1 MLGHR
6 KELIDY
12 LITQSDE
19 TTFELKEKKEKRTL
33 TQNSY
38 YWALCNEVAKAVKV
52 PPESVHKDVIIN
64 FAPSELVVVKSEI
77 DVSRIFKYYQKVRE
91 TKINNVDFTVYKLYV
106 GSSKMSKKE
115 FSRLLDGI
123 IQECEQLRIPT
134 LTKNEIEKLNYIE
147 MEM

>member
-12 LITQSDE
+12 LITQNDE
-19 TTFELKEKKEKRTL
+19 TIFELKEKKEKRTL
-33 TQNSY
+33 TMNSY
-38 YWALCNEVAKAVKV
+38 YWALTNQVALTLEL
-52 PPESVHKDVIIN
+52 PPEKIHKDNIYN
-64 FAPSELVVVKSEI
+64 YATSELVVVRYEI
-77 DVSRIFKYYQKVRE
+77 DVSNIFKYYQFIRE
-91 TKINNVDFTVYKLYV
+91 AKINGENFAIYKVYV

-123 IQECEQLRIPT
+123 IQECKQLDIPT
-134 LTKNEIEKLNYIE
+134 LTKNEIEQLKYIE

>member
-38 YWALCNEVAKAVKV
+38 YWSLCNEVSKAVKV
-52 PPESVHKDVIIN
+52 PPESVHKDIIIN

-77 DVSRIFKYYQKVRE
+77 DISRIFKYYQKLRE

>member
-12 LITQSDE
+12 LITQNDE
-19 TTFELKEKKEKRTL
+19 TMFELKEKKEKRTL

-52 PPESVHKDVIIN
+52 PPESVHKDIIIN

-77 DVSRIFKYYQKVRE
+77 DVSRIFKYYQKLRE
-91 TKINNVDFTVYKLYV
+91 TKISGVNFTVYKLYI
-106 GSSKMSKKE
+106 GSSKMSKNE
-115 FSRLLDGI
+115 FSLILDGI
-123 IQECEQLRIPT
+123 IQECSQLGIT
-134 LTKNEIEKLNYIE
+134 VLTKKEIEKLNYIE
-147 MEM
+147 MEL

>member
-12 LITQSDE
+12 LITQNDE
-19 TTFELKEKKEKRTL
+19 TIFELKEKKEKRTL
-33 TQNSY
+33 TMNSY
-38 YWALCNEVAKAVKV
+38 YWALTNQVALTLEL
-52 PPESVHKDVIIN
+52 PPEEIHKDNIYN
-64 FAPSELVVVKSEI
+64 YATSELVVVRYEI
-77 DVSRIFKYYQKVRE
+77 DVSNIFKYYKFIRK
-91 TKINNVDFTVYKLYV
+91 TKINGENFAIYKVYV

-134 LTKNEIEKLNYIE
+134 LTKNEMEKLNYIE

>member
-12 LITQSDE
+12 LITQNDE

-38 YWALCNEVAKAVKV
+38 YWSLCNEVSKVVKV
-52 PPESVHKDVIIN
+52 PPESVHKDIIIN

-77 DVSRIFKYYQKVRE
+77 DVSRIFKYYQKLRE
-91 TKINNVDFTVYKLYV
+91 TKINDVDFTVYKLYI

-115 FSRLLDGI
+115 FSLILDGI

-134 LTKNEIEKLNYIE
+134 LTKNEIEKLKYIE

>member
-12 LITQSDE
+12 LITQKDE
-19 TTFELKEKKEKRTL
+19 TIFELKEKKEKRTL
-33 TQNSY
+33 TANAY
-38 YWALCNEVAKAVKV
+38 YWALCNEVSKAVKV
-52 PPESVHKDVIIN
+52 PPESVHKDIIIN
-64 FAPSELVVVKSEI
+64 FAPSELVVVKSDI
-77 DVSRIFKYYQKVRE
+77 DVSRIFKYYQKLRE
-91 TKINNVDFTVYKLYV
+91 TKINDVDFTIYKLYI

-147 MEM
+147 VEM